1 MLKRITAILKLL
13 MAKLLKQDLMCLPS
27 ALLDRRE
34 KHLECSVTSMQD
46 RLTNLGEGEVDF
58 ITDNNQVERLVNNLM
73 ATKAVVGVVI
83 LVNRISVKEQMG
95 NISECKEDIDEDSMI
110 SARESREGRED
121 AWMETPSSW
130 LALLS
135 TFRFVKNAKYSISPR

>member
-1 MLKRITAILKLL
+1 
-13 MAKLLKQDLMCLPS
+13 
-27 ALLDRRE
+27 
-34 KHLECSVTSMQD
+34 MQD
-46 RLTNLGEGEVDF
+46 RLTNLGEGEVNF
-58 ITDNNQVERLVNNLM
+58 ITDNNQVKRLVNNLM

-95 NISECKEDIDEDSMI
+95 NISECKEDMDEDSMI

-121 AWMETPSSW
+121 AWMETSSSW